1 MKLSNVWI
9 IDDDPIYQVIAKKF
23 FGKHGPPHTLSAY
36 QNGEKALETLKGPE
50 PLPDII
56 LLDINMPAMDG
67 WEFLDEYSQLSFGS
81 ETVRPRVFL
90 VSSSIAFSDQA
101 KAKRYAC
108 LSGHLKKPLTTDILQ
123 LLFPEG
129 N

>member
-9 IDDDPIYQVIAKKF
+9 VDDDPIYQVIAKKF
-23 FGKHGPPHTLSAY
+23 FGKNAPRHTFSAY
-36 QNGEKALETLKGPE
+36 LSGDSALESLKGSR

-56 LLDINMPAMDG
+56 LLDINMPGMDG
-67 WEFLDEYSQLSFGS
+67 WEFLDEFAQLPFGLES
-81 ETVRPRVFL
+81 APPRIFL

-101 KAKRYAC
+101 RAKRYTC
-108 LSGHLKKPLTTDILQ
+108 LSGHLKKPLTAEILS
-123 LLFPEG
+123 LLFPEE

>member
-23 FGKHGPPHTLSAY
+23 FGKNAPPHTLSAY
-36 QNGEKALETLKGPE
+36 LSGEKALETLKGP
-50 PLPDII
+50 LPHPDVI
-56 LLDINMPAMDG
+56 LLDINMPGMDG
-67 WEFLDEYSQLSFGS
+67 WEFLDEFSQLSFGS
-81 ETVRPRVFL
+81 GPPPPMVFL

-108 LSGHLKKPLTTDILQ
+108 LSGHLKKPLTTDILR
-123 LLFPEG
+123 LLFPDG